1 MKHAFRIGI
10 PALLIAAGVAAFVL
24 AQPDVDG
31 LNKPYEFKLGS
42 EITAQA
48 AEVVIEPRFRA
59 IADDRFAYECYS
71 NAVRSGTVSDA
82 GKPVES
88 FRISE
93 NWINHFTLIAGEDPL
108 EGRKDLR
115 LSFQF
120 DVMQFMIDNGEARY
134 TGFIGPQSD
143 LHKTGFQEVLPGGER
158 SEVTNIPGWV
168 GVNASSLEQNRGTQA
183 RDFSASAWFSASE
196 TGRLHHETYYADY
209 GFADQANYP
218 GRLQDPLHIALSV
231 QPEFSAD
238 AKLKIGETL
247 SVRRRF
253 PVGASFGGTIEY
265 DFTYKLE
272 KLYGTVAEPTAAR
285 LSFDAVPVKRER
297 EVTVNGLKTRF
308 SAPDIKG
315 GQLLLD
321 LVKGVA
327 AHVQWEYRLGGTVS
341 QPGSEL
347 ATVFDVKFDFSAS
360 LRASAP
366 KQE

>member
-24 AQPDVDG
+24 AQPEADD
-31 LNKPYEFKLGS
+31 LTKPYEFKLGPD
-42 EITAQA
+42 ITAQA
-48 AEVVIEPRFRA
+48 ADVVIEPRFRA

-71 NAVRSGTVSDA
+71 NAVRSGTVTDA
-82 GKPVES
+82 DKPVES

-93 NWINHFTLIAGEDPL
+93 NWINHFTMVASEDPL
-108 EGRKDLR
+108 DGRKDLQLR
-115 LSFQF
+115 FQF
-120 DVMQFMIDNGEARY
+120 DVMQFTIDNGEARY
-134 TGFIGPQSD
+134 TGFVGPTSE
-143 LHKTGFQEVLPGGER
+143 LHKPGFQEVLPGGER
-158 SEVTNIPGWV
+158 SDVTNIPGWV
-168 GVNASSLEQNRGTQA
+168 GINANSLEQNRGTQA

-196 TGRLHHETYYADY
+196 TGRLYRETYYADY

-231 QPEFSAD
+231 QPEFSAG
-238 AKLKIGETL
+238 AKLKLGETL
-247 SVRRRF
+247 TLRRRF
-253 PVGASFGGTIEY
+253 PVSASFGGTIEY

-285 LSFDAVPVKRER
+285 LSFDAVPVKREH
-297 EVTVNGLKTRF
+297 ELTVNGLKTRF

-315 GQLLLD
+315 GKLLLD

-327 AHVQWEYRLGGTVS
+327 AHVQWEYRLGGTIS
-341 QPGSEL
+341 QAGTEL
-347 ATVFDVKFDFSAS
+347 VTVFDVKFEFSAS